1 MKKILLTMLAL
12 SATTISAFADAYDYG
27 KISMIDG
34 YERSGNSLLWI
45 IFFIII
51 VVLSAIFDDKK

>member
-1 MKKILLTMLAL
+1 MKKIILTMLAL
-12 SATTISAFADAYDYG
+12 STTTFSAFADASDYG

-45 IFFIII
+45 IYSCPFCNI
-51 VVLSAIFDDKK
+51 

>member
-1 MKKILLTMLAL
+1 MKKIFSTMGAL
-12 SATTISAFADAYDYG
+12 SATTFSAFADISDYG

-45 IFFIII
+45 IFFIVI